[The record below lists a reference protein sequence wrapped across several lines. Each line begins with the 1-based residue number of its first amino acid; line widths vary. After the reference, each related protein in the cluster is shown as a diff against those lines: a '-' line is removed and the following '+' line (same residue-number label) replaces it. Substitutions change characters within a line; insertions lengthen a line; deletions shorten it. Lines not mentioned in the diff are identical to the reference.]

1 MFNMLFLCHAAATAS
16 ARKLAMAS
24 QDPWGERPEDSSNQP
39 SGQNNGNKNADG
51 PPDLDELFSRL
62 IGRGRNNGNAGG
74 GNGGNGG
81 NRRPSLPQLP
91 GLSPKLVGIGAA
103 VLVGLWMASG
113 IYTVQERENG
123 VELFMGRFKETT
135 GSGLNWNWP
144 YPLGQVEKVD
154 IASISTMRVGEFK
167 TQKGTISTSSQRT
180 GQMLTRDEN
189 IVEIGAAVQY
199 RIKDPR
205 QYLFHVNAPVD
216 VLQDIAVSAIR
227 EVVGSYDVD
236 EVLRDRRNEW
246 PQQARQIITDMANEF
261 GVGVEIVAF
270 ELQDA
275 RAPVEVQDAFEDAV
289 RAREDEERLRLEAEA
304 YANEQ
309 IPVARGEAEQM
320 MQRAIAYQA
329 ETVADAKASV
339 SRFDN
344 LLSAYAE
351 DKTVMRERLYLETM
365 TDIYAKSRKVVVDAE
380 GTRPIINLGNAGSM
394 AAPLLMQDVQDSSRN
409 STSSNNSSN
418 ANGAGRNT
426 TTSAPAPS
434 NNDSGS
440 RLRERSR
447 N

>member
-1 MFNMLFLCHAAATAS
+1 M
-16 ARKLAMAS
+16 
-24 QDPWGERPEDSSNQP
+24 
-39 SGQNNGNKNADG
+39 
-51 PPDLDELFSRL
+51 
-62 IGRGRNNGNAGG
+62 
-74 GNGGNGG
+74 
-81 NRRPSLPQLP
+81 
-91 GLSPKLVGIGAA
+91 
-103 VLVGLWMASG
+103 
-113 IYTVQERENG
+113 
-123 VELFMGRFKETT
+123 
-135 GSGLNWNWP
+135 
-144 YPLGQVEKVD
+144 
-154 IASISTMRVGEFK
+154 
-167 TQKGTISTSSQRT
+167 
-180 GQMLTRDEN
+180 
-189 IVEIGAAVQY
+189 
-199 RIKDPR
+199 
-205 QYLFHVNAPVD
+205 
-216 VLQDIAVSAIR
+216 
-227 EVVGSYDVD
+227 
-236 EVLRDRRNEW
+236 LRDRRNEW

-329 ETVADAKASV
+329 EIVADAKASV

>member
-1 MFNMLFLCHAAATAS
+1 MHGFCRRHQFLVKLF
-16 ARKLAMAS
+16 
-24 QDPWGERPEDSSNQP
+24 
-39 SGQNNGNKNADG
+39 GN
-51 PPDLDELFSRL
+51 
-62 IGRGRNNGNAGG
+62 
-74 GNGGNGG
+74 
-81 NRRPSLPQLP
+81 
-91 GLSPKLVGIGAA
+91 
-103 VLVGLWMASG
+103 
-113 IYTVQERENG
+113 
-123 VELFMGRFKETT
+123 
-135 GSGLNWNWP
+135 
-144 YPLGQVEKVD
+144 
-154 IASISTMRVGEFK
+154 
-167 TQKGTISTSSQRT
+167 
-180 GQMLTRDEN
+180 
-189 IVEIGAAVQY
+189 
-199 RIKDPR
+199 
-205 QYLFHVNAPVD
+205 
-216 VLQDIAVSAIR
+216 
-227 EVVGSYDVD
+227 VD

-329 ETVADAKASV
+329 EIVADAKASV